1 MLSPMEDILIW
12 AVAALFALMG
22 LYALAVPALVLEPF
36 GVKLESPDGR
46 NEVRAVYGGFGLAVA
61 GVLVAAALDAGEV
74 REGVLV
80 AIGFALAGMAF
91 GRLVSG
97 AVERPSGFYP
107 IWFYFVVELVG
118 AGVLLAVAWA

>member
-1 MLSPMEDILIW
+1 MLSDMDDTLIW

-36 GVKLESPDGR
+36 GVKLESADGR

-61 GVLVAAALDAGEV
+61 GVLVAAALDAAEV

-107 IWFYFVVELVG
+107 IWFYFLVELVG